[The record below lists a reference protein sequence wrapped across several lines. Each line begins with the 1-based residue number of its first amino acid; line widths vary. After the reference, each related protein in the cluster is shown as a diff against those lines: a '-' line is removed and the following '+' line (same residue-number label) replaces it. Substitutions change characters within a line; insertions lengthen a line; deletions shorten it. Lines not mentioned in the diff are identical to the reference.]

1 MNSSKSVTLA
11 PYQEGELS
19 DDLLFEEEYCV
30 ESRRG
35 AFRKHV
41 GKFRRSVRGTGREI
55 TFYYNVWRPVAK
67 PRCSKRKRSKNR
79 LPSKGL
85 RWDLTKILIV

>member
-41 GKFRRSVRGTGREI
+41 GKFRRSVRGTGEEI
-55 TFYYNVWRPVAK
+55 TFDYNVWRPVAK
-67 PRCSKRKRSKNR
+67 PR
-79 LPSKGL
+79 
-85 RWDLTKILIV
+85 